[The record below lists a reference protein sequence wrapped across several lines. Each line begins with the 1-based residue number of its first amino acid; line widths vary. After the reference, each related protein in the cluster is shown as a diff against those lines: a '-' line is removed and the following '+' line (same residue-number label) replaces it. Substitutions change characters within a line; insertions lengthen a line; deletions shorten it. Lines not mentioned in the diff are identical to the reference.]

1 MLKLIIPEIEYYDN
15 AKEEFF
21 LIKEHTLILEHS
33 LISISKWESKYKK
46 AFLGKQEK
54 TNEEIFEYI
63 KMMNINPDC
72 DEKLYLGLNQKLINE
87 ISDYI
92 SDEMSATVF
101 AEDKFKTYN
110 SINNDVF
117 TSELIYYYMFS
128 FNIPKECEK
137 WHINRLLKLIRVFSV
152 KNNTNKKMNKSQILR
167 SNHLL
172 NQSRK
177 STLGTNG

>member
-1 MLKLIIPEIEYYDN
+1 
-15 AKEEFF
+15 
-21 LIKEHTLILEHS
+21 
-33 LISISKWESKYKK
+33 
-46 AFLGKQEK
+46 
-54 TNEEIFEYI
+54 
-63 KMMNINPDC
+63 MMNINPDC
-72 DEKLYLGLNQKLINE
+72 DEKLYLGLNQNLINK

-110 SINNDVF
+110 SINNDIF

-167 SNHLL
+167 NNHLL